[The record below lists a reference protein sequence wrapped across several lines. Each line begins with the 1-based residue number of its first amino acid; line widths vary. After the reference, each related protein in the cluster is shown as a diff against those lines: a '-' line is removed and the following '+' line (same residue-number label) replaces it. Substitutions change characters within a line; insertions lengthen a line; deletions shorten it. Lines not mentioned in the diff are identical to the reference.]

1 MINIL
6 SLKFNYQVPL
16 FNNPEVEIKNIARVG
31 DVQWR
36 KVSARLVTR
45 NTLRNGFTWAIF
57 VLLFIGLMIPGWIP
71 ADVLFLN
78 PFGIV
83 LLSLASA
90 FIVVCVIWPIFEVS
104 QRGFVVREH
113 DFLYKQGILFTR
125 TFAIPFARIQH
136 AETTVSIFDR
146 VVNLGALKLYTAGA
160 QSVFLG
166 FEKDYAHSLRTHI
179 LDRVRDLDRELV
191 DEEETTTI
199 EGNEHRSQAFNKA

>member
-1 MINIL
+1 M
-6 SLKFNYQVPL
+6 
-16 FNNPEVEIKNIARVG
+16 FNNPEIEIKNIARVI

-36 KVSARLVTR
+36 EVSARLVIR
-45 NTLRNGFTWAIF
+45 NTLRNSFTWAIF

-71 ADVLFLN
+71 AKVVFLN
-78 PFGIV
+78 PLGIV
-83 LLSLASA
+83 LLSLVSA
-90 FIVVCVIWPIFEVS
+90 FIIVCVIWPIFEVPK
-104 QRGFVVREH
+104 RGFVVREH

-166 FEKDYAHSLRTHI
+166 FERDYAHSLRSHI
-179 LDRVRDLDRELV
+179 LDRVRDLDRDMVDDELRAQA
-191 DEEETTTI
+191 D
-199 EGNEHRSQAFNKA
+199 GDEHRGETFNEA